1 MTIQAKTVEEYIEK
15 VDDTSKQAAIIKLRD
30 VIQKNIPEGFEE
42 GMNYNMI
49 GYYIPHSLY
58 PSGYHCDTKQPLPF
72 MNIAAQ
78 KNFVAVYH
86 MGVYADDTLL
96 QWFTSEHSKRVKG
109 KLDMGKSCIRYKKPE
124 EIPFDLIGELV
135 SRITAQDWIETYE
148 AQIKPKK

>member
-135 SRITAQDWIETYE
+135 SKITAQDWIETYE